1 MSSNIL
7 YDKSNFP
14 IELQIC
20 KHNPLTVEFNTI
32 CPAFLSQILI
42 ALLYLAEY
50 EREPCLKAK
59 AGTLHPHPDD
69 CKKFIQ
75 CISLNRGQ
83 ELTCAMNLVYD
94 PDAKTCIYPKNDL
107 ICPDILPCLQK
118 NNGYFAHPF
127 NCSLYIQCESGRE
140 KIQTC
145 SSGLIW
151 VPSVNSCMYPTDSNS
166 CKDKVVTWQTT
177 SVWDVILSNHYY
189 YIMITI
195 ILIPFCCYHIFVTY
209 QKKATRMCICYLNY
223 FWFMLF
229 YYIPYRNDKIVDL
242 NTVFYFTHKSQCFL
256 MCVMKSIKKL
266 LKQNKNNIFRMLK
279 TSICTPI
286 RYT

>member
-1 MSSNIL
+1 MWFFTSRKIEANNSKTFSELSSNIL
-7 YDKSNFP
+7 YDHAVIPNIP

-20 KHNPLTVEFNTI
+20 KHNPLIVEFSAIYPTF
-32 CPAFLSQILI
+32 PYKILLT
-42 ALLYLAEY
+42 LLYLAEY

-118 NNGYFAHPF
+118 SNGYFAHPF

-145 SSGLIW
+145 SPGLIW

-177 SVWDVILSNHYY
+177 FVWDVILSYHYY
-189 YIMITI
+189 YFIMITI

-209 QKKATRMCICYLNY
+209 QKKSHTNVHL
-223 FWFMLF
+223 LF
-229 YYIPYRNDKIVDL
+229 K
-242 NTVFYFTHKSQCFL
+242 QFL
-256 MCVMKSIKKL
+256 IHVVL
-266 LKQNKNNIFRMLK
+266 LYSLQE
-279 TSICTPI
+279 
-286 RYT
+286 

>member
-1 MSSNIL
+1 MIKEQSLNISL
-7 YDKSNFP
+7 LILFLCPWNSLIHEHQPCTLRPVIPNFP
-14 IELQIC
+14 IEFQIC
-20 KHNPLTVEFNTI
+20 KHNPLIVEFSAIYPTF
-32 CPAFLSQILI
+32 PYKILLT
-42 ALLYLAEY
+42 LLYLAEY
-50 EREPCLKAK
+50 EREPCMKAK

-118 NNGYFAHPF
+118 SNGYFAHPF

-145 SSGLIW
+145 SPGLIW

-166 CKDKVVTWQTT
+166 CKDKVVTWQTI
-177 SVWDVILSNHYY
+177 SVWDVILSYHYY
-189 YIMITI
+189 YFIMFTI
-195 ILIPFCCYHIFVTY
+195 ILIPFCCYHIFVTH
-209 QKKATRMCICYLNY
+209 QKKATQTCICYLNK

-229 YYIPYRNDKIVDL
+229 YYIPYRNNKIVDW
-242 NTVFYFTHKSQCFL
+242 KMSIISQDL
-256 MCVMKSIKKL
+256 
-266 LKQNKNNIFRMLK
+266 
-279 TSICTPI
+279 ICA
-286 RYT
+286 YVW